1 LTRGANRGQITLR
14 ARAPAALVEDDEM
27 FGRRPPPARATAP
40 AASKPAAPKPAAA
53 SPTGAGAAPP
63 SKADWDRMAQPLRRM
78 LDDKPEEFA
87 AALRDML
94 KSGKPK

>member
-1 LTRGANRGQITLR
+1 
-14 ARAPAALVEDDEM
+14 M

-40 AASKPAAPKPAAA
+40 AASKPAAPKPAAPKPAAA

-94 KSGKPK
+94 NSGKPK